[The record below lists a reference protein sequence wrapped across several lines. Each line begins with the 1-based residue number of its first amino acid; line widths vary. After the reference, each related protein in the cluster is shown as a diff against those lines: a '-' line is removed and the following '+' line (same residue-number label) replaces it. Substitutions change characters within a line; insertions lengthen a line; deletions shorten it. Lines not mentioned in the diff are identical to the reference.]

1 MEEGRVTLSLL
12 QIKCGIDCKF
22 IIVICWMNEVGGR
35 ELGLSELFQA
45 EVSSDLMLWR
55 KIISCSAPITFFA
68 YFSLA
73 AFPAALC
80 LVSGTIFLYFGLMQT
95 VIPAFGFLLLYYR
108 VFKMAFGSSL
118 F

>member
-1 MEEGRVTLSLL
+1 MEVGRVTLSLS

-35 ELGLSELFQA
+35 ELGLSELLQA
-45 EVSSDLMLWR
+45 EVSSDLMLR
-55 KIISCSAPITFFA
+55 RRIISCSALITFFA
-68 YFSLA
+68 YISP
-73 AFPAALC
+73 AFPTALC

-95 VIPAFGFLLLYYR
+95 VTPAFEFLLLYYR
-108 VFKMAFGSSL
+108 VFNMAFGSSL